1 MEREGHFSQQGKEKV
16 RVKKPKQYKV
26 IMHNDDYTTMEFV
39 IEVLMRIFNKK
50 IEEAQKIMLDVHKV
64 GKGIAGIYS
73 YDIAMT
79 KVITAMGWAKEEG
92 FPFKLSIEEV

>member
-50 IEEAQKIMLDVHKV
+50 IRREKV
-64 GKGIAGIYS
+64 LLA
-73 YDIAMT
+73 
-79 KVITAMGWAKEEG
+79 
-92 FPFKLSIEEV
+92 SILMILL

>member
-1 MEREGHFSQQGKEKV
+1 METKYTMNQKSRIKV
-16 RVKKPKQYKV
+16 EKPKQFKV

-39 IEVLMRIFNKK
+39 VDVLTNIFNKK
-50 IEEAQKIMLDVHKV
+50 IEEAGKIMMDVHKV

-79 KVITAMGWAKEEG
+79 KVGTAMMWAKEEG
-92 FPFKLSIEEV
+92 FPFKLTVEEV